1 MAISHQRWYSI
12 EEYHR
17 IEEENPNCKF
27 EYIDGEVRIMAGG
40 TYEHMKI
47 AVNLVTILNIHLEDS
62 VCQVANSDIHVLPT
76 GNDNLSYLP
85 DVTVTCNPEDYLR
98 GTKAIRSPILIVEV
112 LSQSTESI
120 DRTEKLKAYRACPSM
135 QEYLIASTQRREI
148 EAYRRSA
155 DGEWDKTVYTAQDT
169 VSLVT
174 VDLNIP
180 MDTIYRR
187 TGID

>member
-1 MAISHQRWYSI
+1 MAIAHQHWYSV

-17 IEEENPNCKF
+17 IEEEHPNCKF

-62 VCQVANSDIHVLPT
+62 VCQVASSDIHVLPT
-76 GNDNLSYLP
+76 GRGNPSYFP
-85 DVTVTCNPEDYLR
+85 DVTVTCNPEDHQR
-98 GTKAIRSPILIVEV
+98 GIKAIRFPILIIEV

-120 DRTEKLKAYRACPSM
+120 DRNEKLRAYQVCPSM

-148 EAYRRSA
+148 EAYCRGEE
-155 DGEWDKTVYTAQDT
+155 GEWKKTVYRAEDT
-169 VSLVT
+169 VPLVT
-174 VDLNIP
+174 VGLNIP
-180 MDTIYRR
+180 MNTIYRR

>member
-1 MAISHQRWYSI
+1 MAISRQRWYTI
-12 EEYHR
+12 EEYHK
-17 IEEENPNCKF
+17 IEEENPDCKF

-40 TYEHMKI
+40 THEHMKI
-47 AVNLVTILNIHLEDS
+47 AVNLVIILGNHLADS

-76 GNDNLSYLP
+76 GSGNLSYLP
-85 DVTVTCNPEDYLR
+85 DVTVTCNPEDYQR

-112 LSQSTESI
+112 LSPSTESI
-120 DRTEKLKAYRACPSM
+120 DRTEKLRAYQACPSM

-148 EAYRRSA
+148 EAYRRGA
-155 DGEWDKTVYTAQDT
+155 DGEWNKTVYTAQDT
-169 VSLVT
+169 IPLVT

-180 MDTIYRR
+180 MSTIYRR